1 MVLSP
6 CKELEGLLC
15 RDWYSRRSKVRLWA
29 AKGAV
34 ASKGSTT
41 RLRRLP
47 LSGLSSEPQKYD
59 NSVHRHSCK
68 LLGAILVA
76 VQTEVPDA
84 AGADARVT
92 AEVWDAQGSARIQA
106 RHPSTSTQQRT
117 CANAMRESCQ
127 RCGKSVRPLSTKFHS
142 KTHLSAQGWGVRHH
156 DYYHGQ

>member
-1 MVLSP
+1 
-6 CKELEGLLC
+6 
-15 RDWYSRRSKVRLWA
+15 
-29 AKGAV
+29 
-34 ASKGSTT
+34 
-41 RLRRLP
+41 
-47 LSGLSSEPQKYD
+47 LSSEPQKYD

-76 VQTEVPDA
+76 VQIKVPDA

-92 AEVWDAQGSARIQA
+92 AEAWDAQGSARIQA

-117 CANAMRESCQ
+117 WANAMRESCQ

-142 KTHLSAQGWGVRHH
+142 KIHLSAQGWGVRHH